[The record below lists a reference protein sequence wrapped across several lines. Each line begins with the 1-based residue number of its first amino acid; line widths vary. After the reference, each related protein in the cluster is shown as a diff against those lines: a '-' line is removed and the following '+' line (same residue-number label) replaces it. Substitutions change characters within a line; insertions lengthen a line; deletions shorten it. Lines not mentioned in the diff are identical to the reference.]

1 MQNHPFFLFKNV
13 VRIPY
18 YMAENNHFKV
28 NFDFTDNSFNIF
40 TTQDLAFSNFDSIR
54 LEFDFCFI
62 LDQLVDFEAN
72 EELEML
78 VFSCAS
84 PAPPYHC
91 FSELIAH
98 SLIRQDFVVKAGS
111 RLGKLKILSLNTKV
125 KFVPLQIPKRLI
137 FKLAKKSEILRT
149 FDLRKDIS
157 DTLAKLLLLKENNV
171 QQLAEGNLFD
181 KKSRQ
186 IHVNM
191 LAQKADVSEENIPRG
206 RKNQKFVKYEDLI
219 DKLNS
224 IVLGQFLIPK

>member
-1 MQNHPFFLFKNV
+1 MQFAYFIKTGSMLSENENPTILTNIIPQKDWKALNENKDLSLPTLLKLLVLIVDYMQNHPFFLFKNV

-18 YMAENNHFKV
+18 YMAENNHFKIK
-28 NFDFTDNSFNIF
+28 FDFTDNSFNIF
-40 TTQDLAFSNFDSIR
+40 TTQDLAFSSYESIR

-72 EELEML
+72 KELEMF

-125 KFVPLQIPKRLI
+125 KFVPLQIQ
-137 FKLAKKSEILRT
+137 KKVDFQT
-149 FDLRKDIS
+149 CQDI
-157 DTLAKLLLLKENNV
+157 
-171 QQLAEGNLFD
+171 
-181 KKSRQ
+181 
-186 IHVNM
+186 
-191 LAQKADVSEENIPRG
+191 
-206 RKNQKFVKYEDLI
+206 
-219 DKLNS
+219 
-224 IVLGQFLIPK
+224 